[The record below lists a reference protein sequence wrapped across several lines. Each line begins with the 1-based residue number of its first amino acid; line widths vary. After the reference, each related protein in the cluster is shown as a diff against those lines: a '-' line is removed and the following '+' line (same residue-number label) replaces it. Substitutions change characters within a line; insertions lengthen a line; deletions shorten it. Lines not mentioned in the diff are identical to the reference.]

1 MSVHAL
7 ALASAHNFTKTPVSS
22 FILLTGLGVQGDCHS
37 GVLHLIPKE
46 ILDECGVEPG
56 QIGENV
62 TTTGVDLLALGKGTR
77 LHFLPSPSSPYS
89 APASSRPLGDDNED
103 ENGDE
108 DETGMWAPHAVVVIQ
123 GLRNPCPQIDK
134 FREGLKER
142 LVVRDE
148 ARRIVGRRAGVMGT
162 VEVGGMVTVG
172 MTIVVE
178 RAGVFEELKCV

>member
-1 MSVHAL
+1 M
-7 ALASAHNFTKTPVSS
+7 
-22 FILLTGLGVQGDCHS
+22 
-37 GVLHLIPKE
+37 
-46 ILDECGVEPG
+46 EPG

-62 TTTGVDLLALGKGTR
+62 TTTGIDLLSLGKGTR
-77 LHFLPSPSSPYS
+77 LHFLPSSSSYS
-89 APASSRPLGDDNED
+89 APASRPLGDENED

-108 DETGMWAPHAVVVIQ
+108 DEMGMWAPHAVVVIQ

-142 LVVRDE
+142 FVVRDE
-148 ARRIVGRRAGVMGT
+148 ARGIVGRRAGVMGT